1 MTKDKR
7 SESQF
12 PDVNNHD
19 MPEGVDWSWTAES
32 QQEMADDMAKND
44 KISRMAESL
53 DKTNAQHYNSRRSR
67 GE

>member
-1 MTKDKR
+1 MDKR

-12 PDVNNHD
+12 PDINNVDLGD
-19 MPEGVDWSWTAES
+19 MPERFGTMTPEEENEMSDDYES
-32 QQEMADDMAKND
+32 DD